1 MFLTMSTAS
10 QNEFIEI
17 IIQKRF
23 IGEIKNVK
31 YHSVTVD
38 KVTSSNG
45 KILSV
50 CMRYVNKAA
59 FGFSAFGEN
68 Y

>member
-1 MFLTMSTAS
+1 MSTAS
-10 QNEFIEI
+10 QNELIEI
-17 IIQKRF
+17 IIQKKF
-23 IGEIKNVK
+23 IGEIEDVK
-31 YHSVTVD
+31 YHSVTAD

-50 CMRYVNKAA
+50 CTCYVNKGV

>member
-1 MFLTMSTAS
+1 MSTAS
-10 QNEFIEI
+10 QNELIEI

-23 IGEIKNVK
+23 IREIKDVK
-31 YHSVTVD
+31 YHSVTAD
-38 KVTSSNG
+38 KVTSGNG
-45 KILSV
+45 KILLV
-50 CMRYVNKAA
+50 CIRCVNKGV